1 MGKTKVN
8 VFSTP
13 TCPYCKKTKEFL
25 SQQGV
30 EYVDH
35 DVSSDK
41 EALEEMRRLTEGG
54 LSVPVI
60 QIDDEIIVGFDK
72 GKIEAALK

>member
-1 MGKTKVN
+1 MEDVKVT

-13 TCPYCKKTKEFL
+13 TCPFCKKTKEFL
-25 SQQGV
+25 TQKGI
-30 EYVDH
+30 EYTDH
-35 DVSSDK
+35 DVTSDN

-60 QIDDEIIVGFDK
+60 KIGDEVIVGFDK
-72 GKIEAALK
+72 GRIEELLG

>member
-1 MGKTKVN
+1 MEDKKVN

-13 TCPYCKKTKEFL
+13 TCPFCKKTKEFL
-25 SQQGV
+25 KQKGV
-30 EYVDH
+30 EYIDH
-35 DVSSDK
+35 DVTSDK

-60 QIDDEIIVGFDK
+60 QIGDEVIVGFDK
-72 GKIEAALK
+72 GKIEELLG

>member
-1 MGKTKVN
+1 MGKAKVN
-8 VFSTP
+8 IFSTP

-25 SQQGV
+25 TQQGI

-72 GKIEAALK
+72 GRIEAALK